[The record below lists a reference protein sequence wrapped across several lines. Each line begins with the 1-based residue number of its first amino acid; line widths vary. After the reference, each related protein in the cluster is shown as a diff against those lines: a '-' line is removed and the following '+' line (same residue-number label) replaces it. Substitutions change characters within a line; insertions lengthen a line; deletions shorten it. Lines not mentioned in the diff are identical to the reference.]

1 MIIDKFKTRNNVYV
15 LNVIYDFWA
24 NPVIQVIENGKFIG
38 YINDRYS
45 TEEAK
50 DMIKENN
57 NYKEVIII
65 L

>member
-1 MIIDKFKTRNNVYV
+1 MIIDEFKTRNNVYV

-45 TEEAK
+45 IEQAK

-65 L
+65 